1 MFALAKRFGLELI
14 EQLSEGNCAAQ
25 IEGKDTSII
34 FPYGELPKFSEED
47 KLDIVRIR
55 MMWEELCHTI
65 DIKQPSNP
73 EYDSLTVEEFVT
85 KQGGGATALAT
96 VSIWTRAFL
105 GCEPN
110 ELSAL
115 YFLDYYKS
123 GGGLLQMRSD
133 KKDGGQYLRV
143 RRGTQSFSNSIS
155 ESMVPGSVILE
166 APVHQISQNTSGAT
180 VTTVDGTRYHC
191 KKVIVSVPTPV
202 YKDLVFSPPL
212 PLDKAKYSSSTT
224 LGYYAK
230 VILLWEKPWWREQG
244 FCGMTQSFV
253 GPSAVTRDSSDELLG
268 QFSLTCFV
276 TGEPERAWSKLSASK
291 RREAI
296 FVQLITL
303 FGAKNEGNIRA
314 PTEVFE
320 QEWAKDPW
328 SRGCPCPYPP
338 PGIMTDVGAALRAPF
353 GAVHFVGTETAF
365 EWKGYMEG
373 AVRSG
378 ERRATEVCDALSGKG
393 IHVSAKL

>member
-1 MFALAKRFGLELI
+1 
-14 EQLSEGNCAAQ
+14 
-25 IEGKDTSII
+25 
-34 FPYGELPKFSEED
+34 
-47 KLDIVRIR
+47 
-55 MMWEELCHTI
+55 
-65 DIKQPSNP
+65 
-73 EYDSLTVEEFVT
+73 
-85 KQGGGATALAT
+85 
-96 VSIWTRAFL
+96 
-105 GCEPN
+105 
-110 ELSAL
+110 
-115 YFLDYYKS
+115 
-123 GGGLLQMRSD
+123 MRSD
-133 KKDGGQYLRV
+133 RKDGGQYLRV
-143 RRGTQSFSNSIS
+143 RRGTQSFSFSIA
-155 ESMVPGSVILE
+155 ESMVSGSVILE

-202 YKDLVFSPPL
+202 YKDLVFSPHL

-224 LGYYAK
+224 IGYYAK

-296 FVQLITL
+296 IVQLITL

-328 SRGCPCPYPP
+328 SRECPCPYPP

-353 GAVHFVGTETAF
+353 GAVYFVGTETAF
-365 EWKGYMEG
+365 EWKGYLEG
-373 AVRSG
+373 AVRSR
-378 ERRATEVCDALSGKG
+378 ERGATEVCDALSGKG